1 MTINTISTL
10 PTAPAR
16 TDAPATFIS
25 RADAFLAALVVM
37 QGELNTSIGQM
48 NTDIAQANTDATAAA
63 SSASAASSSAS
74 SASSSASAAS
84 SSASAA
90 SSSATAAAS
99 SYDAFDD
106 RYLGSKASD
115 PVLDND
121 GNALLTGALY
131 FNSTSDDMK
140 VYTGSTWKV
149 TGPNPDSPVFV
160 DTVTAP
166 DFDLD
171 AIAETKAV
179 TAVDVFV
186 YDTSKD
192 SDGGAWRKR
201 TQNTSWY
208 NETLDTATRGSR
220 KEFPA
225 VAVIV
230 AEAAKVTIYDGDDPA
245 LPMWMV
251 FNYTGYTVYKAEAHQ
266 GKIAVATNLG
276 LSILDFAEDDI
287 SIVPVYNSSST
298 PALAADSISSVKFV
312 IEQNAEASA
321 VTGLLKPTYFL
332 GINGYGVQRL
342 RWDDSV
348 LGNYG
353 TGEITKLGGANERY
367 VLTYRPISTSLGGM
381 AGDTAL
387 FLPRSTSKWL
397 FKTFDNV
404 QLSFLQSYQNDRVQL
419 RNYDSN
425 GVSELAIITSDYNTG
440 WMVGNIKGAFLSD
453 TDDTN
458 IINGE
463 ELIPDGTFD
472 GASLDPA
479 WVIPAGSAAA
489 INTSETWLE
498 VTDDAGGDV
507 YIPINVEVGQRYR
520 LNVTFLKL
528 GGGRAAIGNGT
539 EFVQGTSY
547 AYFTASGTYVR
558 TFIPTQSVIYF
569 VVSSAGT
576 DLQRIDNLSVQAAE
590 LDRSVNSD
598 PLLVNGTITKTPVAT
613 GADLVG
619 YSGFS
624 TSNYLQQPYNSD
636 LDFGTGDFSVMGW
649 VKTTATV
656 AGGIAS
662 TQDDNLVD
670 VGFAVL
676 QSASTNGIVLISSDG
691 VARSVT
697 TGTTAF
703 NDGSWHHFVASRTN
717 SGATQSIYID
727 GSLDLSETVTVR
739 DITAT
744 SKPLTVGQWFPN
756 ASPKYHFAGG
766 SIALLRISAT
776 APTAEQIAKIYE
788 DEKVLFQ
795 ENSQATL
802 YGTSDEV
809 RAMGYDEDTELLH
822 LGTTSGRSVFNG
834 LRRVDNTTGSVAVA
848 ISASN
853 NFIVEE

>member
-387 FLPRSTSKWL
+387 FLPKSTSKWL

-425 GVSELAIITSDYNTG
+425 GVSELAIVTSDYNTG